1 MKRERIKTI
10 AYWVTTVFGPA
21 SFVIGGII
29 GLTRGPEMLSELA
42 HLGYPS
48 YFSTILGAW
57 KLLGAIAIVAPRLP
71 RLKEWAYAGFFFD
84 LTGAAF
90 SHASAGDGA
99 GAILAPL
106 VFLVLVSAS
115 WALRPESRRLPSV
128 KVKAVSS
135 DVALAGGGVNN
146 PIAARA

>member
-1 MKRERIKTI
+1 MKLERIKTI
-10 AYWVTTVFGPA
+10 AYWVTTIFGPA

-29 GLTRGPEMLSELA
+29 GLTRGAAMLSELA
-42 HLGYPS
+42 HLGYPA

-57 KLLGAIAIVAPRLP
+57 KLLGAIAIVAPRFP

-84 LTGAAF
+84 LTSAAF

-99 GAILAPL
+99 GDILAPL
-106 VFLVLVSAS
+106 GFLALVVAS
-115 WALRPESRRLPSV
+115 WALRPESRKLQSA
-128 KVKAVSS
+128 KAESS
-135 DVALAGGGVNN
+135 EVAFPAEGAIN

>member
-21 SFVIGGII
+21 SFVVGGII
-29 GLTRGPEMLSELA
+29 GLTRGAEMLSELA

-57 KLLGAIAIVAPRLP
+57 KLLGAIAIVVPRFP

-106 VFLVLVSAS
+106 VFLALVGAS
-115 WALRPESRRLPSV
+115 WILRPESRDLKVLSV
-128 KVKAVSS
+128 TGIASS
-135 DVALAGGGVNN
+135 SSM
-146 PIAARA
+146 R

>member
-29 GLTRGPEMLSELA
+29 GLTRGSEMLSELA

-57 KLLGAIAIVAPRLP
+57 KLLGAIAIVAPRFP
-71 RLKEWAYAGFFFD
+71 RLKEWAYAGFLFD

-106 VFLVLVSAS
+106 VFLALVGAS
-115 WALRPESRRLPSV
+115 WILRPESRDLKVLSV
-128 KVKAVSS
+128 TGIASS
-135 DVALAGGGVNN
+135 SSM
-146 PIAARA
+146 R

>member
-29 GLTRGPEMLSELA
+29 GLTRGAEMLSELA

-57 KLLGAIAIVAPRLP
+57 KLVGAIAIVVPRFP

-99 GAILAPL
+99 GTILAPL
-106 VFLVLVSAS
+106 VFLALVGAS
-115 WALRPESRRLPSV
+115 WILRPESRDLKVLSV
-128 KVKAVSS
+128 TGIASS
-135 DVALAGGGVNN
+135 SSM
-146 PIAARA
+146 R